1 MLTAE
6 WDSEV
11 EKRVIRNET
20 REETQLEERMKF
32 ARRLKAKGMSVD
44 EIIELTD
51 LTVDEVLNA

>member
-32 ARRLKAKGMSVD
+32 ARRLKAKGTNVN

-51 LTVDEVLNA
+51 LSVDEVLKA